1 MRILI
6 TGGGGYIAKSIYTA
20 LKDDYSIVNPNRQEL
35 DLICKNSIESFF
47 NKHGYFDVV
56 IHTAI
61 KGGSRLS
68 VDDWAVLDAN
78 LSMYYNLCS
87 RERHFNKL
95 INIGSGAEIYSSDTP
110 YGLSKKAIAKSIE
123 SKSNKYVNLR
133 IFGVFDENE
142 LDTRFIKANIKR
154 AISGEPLEVYEDKYM
169 DFFYMGDLIEVI
181 KIAVSSEN
189 QQKEINCVYKE
200 KYKLSEIAAIINDI
214 CGKQSQ
220 IKVFKNT
227 KNDYIGEYNLPKISL
242 LNLVKSI
249 SKVISQIKCKKIN

>member
-6 TGGGGYIAKSIYTA
+6 TGGGGYIAKSIYTE
-20 LKDDYSIVNPNRQEL
+20 LKDDYSITNPNRQEL

-68 VDDWAVLDAN
+68 VDDWSVLDAN

-87 RERHFNKL
+87 KERYFNKF
-95 INIGSGAEIYSSDTP
+95 INIGSGAEIYSPDTP

-123 SKSNKYVNLR
+123 SKSNKYVSLR
-133 IFGVFDENE
+133 VFGIFDENE

-154 AISGEPLEVYEDKYM
+154 AINAEPLEVYEDKYM
-169 DFFYMGDLIEVI
+169 DFFYMKDFIKVI
-181 KIAVSSEN
+181 KDVLNSKN
-189 QQKEINCVYKE
+189 RQKEINCVYKE
-200 KYKLSEIAAIINDI
+200 KYKLSEVAAIINHT
-214 CGKQSQ
+214 CGEQSQ
-220 IKVFKNT
+220 VRIFENA
-227 KNDYIGEYNLPKISL
+227 KNDYVGEYNLTNMSL
-242 LNLVKSI
+242 LELEESI
-249 SKVISQIKCKKIN
+249 SRVVSHIKCKKTN